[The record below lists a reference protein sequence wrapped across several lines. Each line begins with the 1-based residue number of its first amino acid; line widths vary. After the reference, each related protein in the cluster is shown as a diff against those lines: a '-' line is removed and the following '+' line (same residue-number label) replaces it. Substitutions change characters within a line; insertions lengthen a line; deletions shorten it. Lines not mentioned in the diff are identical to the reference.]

1 MNQRRRL
8 LASISTVI
16 LLVGGMVS
24 QAQVQTDP
32 VSPSKQAPSPSQ
44 AEQSGPGRP
53 AQPGPAATQPGGEAQ
68 EAAQPTIQS
77 PTATA
82 AAPKDELPASIVSE
96 PSQGRPVFI
105 VAGETFYCV
114 MRLTPDIAGDVGFT
128 LQHALEPSIRVRL
141 KAESPPSYV
150 GEYCHIL
157 FLVPSGIQPG
167 LYDLEIRTKTATH
180 YSRHCIKVVDTF
192 KTRFRFVHLS
202 NMNIGDPTAPDF
214 DDMLPKEIN
223 LLAPEFIIA
232 TGDYTE
238 WARALDDA
246 SSWRRVLKYF
256 EMFDAPVFMLCGA
269 QDHQASFT
277 RFVASQPMGP
287 LDYGNYHGLLLL
299 DHPGNPIDQDY
310 DQLQWIQTDLK
321 KNRNKRFNFIAT
333 NSDELALLDIWKENG
348 KLDQFLKDHR
358 IKMFITGGSADWDF
372 REFAEKIKD
381 LQDFHYLRTHES
393 STSLRDRATGFSH
406 YRVVEVDGDQ
416 VSYVYPNDNAAEK
429 LQYSIPTGRLR
440 TFFDGVNDGS
450 ADHVEVTIQNALNQ
464 PFDSVHLWLRLAKSP
479 GESKPAVAPGR
490 IVQMLDAGKYWAC
503 DVAVD
508 VPEKGGV
515 RLLATRSASMLPPQL
530 PIEVGFD
537 GPAVWK
543 FTAKQTDF
551 GMTYYASDASARLKL
566 TNTAKTPQACWP
578 VIRMN
583 GGQVH
588 PDRSVCPRL
597 PLLLESGKTLEVP
610 LMLNLRRVSPGKHT
624 LQVYFL
630 EDPLN
635 RLRTFDIT
643 LELQQ

>member
-1 MNQRRRL
+1 MNRRRRRL
-8 LASISTVI
+8 VLASCVI
-16 LLVGGMVS
+16 LFAWGPVS
-24 QAQVQTDP
+24 QAQDKT
-32 VSPSKQAPSPSQ
+32 
-44 AEQSGPGRP
+44 RP
-53 AQPGPAATQPGGEAQ
+53 APPGKAAPTTTQPEKGSPGQPARPGPAATQPAGSGQ
-68 EAAQPTIQS
+68 EAAQPTIQA
-77 PTATA
+77 PA
-82 AAPKDELPASIVSE
+82 ARGVVPKEELPAAVVSE

-114 MRLTPDIAGDVGFT
+114 MRLAPDIAGNVTFT
-128 LQHALEPSIRVRL
+128 LQHALEPEIRVRL

-157 FLVPSGIQPG
+157 FLVPPGTQTG
-167 LYDLEIRTKTATH
+167 LYDLEIRTNTATH
-180 YSRHCIKVVDTF
+180 YSRHCIKVVDAF
-192 KTRFRFVHLS
+192 KTRFRFIHLS

-238 WARALDDA
+238 WARALDDP
-246 SSWRRVLKYF
+246 SSWKRVLKYF
-256 EMFDAPVFMLCGA
+256 EMFDAPVFLLCGA

-348 KLDQFLKDHR
+348 KLDQFIKEHR
-358 IKMFITGGSADWDF
+358 IRMFITGGSADWDF
-372 REFAEKIKD
+372 REFAEKIKG
-381 LQDFHYLRTHES
+381 LEDFHYLRTHES

-406 YRVVEVDGDQ
+406 YRVIEVDGDQ
-416 VSYVYPNDNAAEK
+416 VSYIYPDDNAAEK
-429 LQYSIPTGRLR
+429 LEYSIPTGRLR

-450 ADHVEVTIQNALNQ
+450 ADHVNVTIQNALDQ
-464 PFDSVHLWLRLAKSP
+464 AFDEVHLWLRVAKGP
-479 GESKPAVAPGR
+479 GEGKPAVAPGR
-490 IVQMLDAGKYWAC
+490 IVQTLDAGKYWAC

-515 RLLATRSASMLPPQL
+515 RLTLARSASMLPP
-530 PIEVGFD
+530 PSPVEVGYE
-537 GPAVWK
+537 GPALWT
-543 FTAKQTDF
+543 FTTKQTDF
-551 GMTYYASDASARLKL
+551 GMTYCASDASARLKL
-566 TNTAKTPQACWP
+566 TNSGKTPQACWP

-583 GGQVH
+583 GGQLH
-588 PDRSVCPRL
+588 PDRAICPRM
-597 PLLLESGKTLEVP
+597 PLLLEPGKTLEVP
-610 LMLNLRRVSPGKHT
+610 LVLNLRRVSPGKHT

-643 LELQQ
+643 LELK

>member
-1 MNQRRRL
+1 MNLCRPRL
-8 LASISTVI
+8 LLASTVI
-16 LLVGGMVS
+16 LLAWGLIA
-24 QAQVQTDP
+24 QAQHKDEP
-32 VSPSKQAPSPSQ
+32 APPSK
-44 AEQSGPGRP
+44 P
-53 AQPGPAATQPGGEAQ
+53 AVPTTQPGGDGEQAD
-68 EAAQPTIQS
+68 QPTIQG
-77 PTATA
+77 PKTRGI
-82 AAPKDELPASIVSE
+82 APKEDMPAAIVSE

-114 MRLTPDIAGDVGFT
+114 MRLAPDIAGDVGFT
-128 LQHALEPSIRVRL
+128 LQHALEPGIRVRL

-157 FLVPSGIQPG
+157 FLIPPSTQPG
-167 LYDLEIRTKTATH
+167 LYDLEIRTSSASH

-192 KTRFRFVHLS
+192 KTKFRFVHLS

-246 SSWRRVLKYF
+246 SSWVRVLKYF
-256 EMFDAPVFMLCGA
+256 ELFNAPVFMLCGA

-310 DQLQWIQTDLK
+310 DQLQWVQTDLK

-333 NSDELALLDIWKENG
+333 NSDELSLLDIWKETG
-348 KLDQFLKDHR
+348 KLDQFIKDHR

-372 REFAEKIKD
+372 NEFADKLTGLE
-381 LQDFHYLRTHES
+381 DFHYLRTHES

-406 YRVVEVDGDQ
+406 YRVIEVNGDQ
-416 VSYVYPNDNAAEK
+416 IAYVYPNDNAAEK

-440 TFFDGVNDGS
+440 TFFAGPNDGS
-450 ADHVEVTIQNALNQ
+450 ADHVDVTIQNALNQ
-464 PFDSVHLWLRLAKSP
+464 GFDDVHLWLRVAKGP
-479 GESKPAVAPGR
+479 GSAKPAVAPGR
-490 IVQMLDAGKYWAC
+490 IVQTLDAGQHWAC

-515 RLLATRSASMLPPQL
+515 RLTAAGNPAALPAPL
-530 PIEVGFD
+530 SVEVAFD
-537 GPAVWK
+537 GPAVWT
-543 FTAKQTDF
+543 FAAKKTDF
-551 GMTYYASDASARLKL
+551 GMTYFTSDAAARLKL
-566 TNTAKTPQACWP
+566 TNTGKAPQPYWP

-583 GGQVH
+583 GGQLH
-588 PDRSVCPRL
+588 PDRSACPRL
-597 PLLLESGKTLEVP
+597 PLLLEPGKTVEVP
-610 LMLNLRRVSPGKHT
+610 LVLNLRRVSPGKHT

-630 EDPLN
+630 EDSLN
-635 RLRTFDIT
+635 RVKKFDVT
-643 LELQQ
+643 LQLQ